1 MSSASIKEIAS
12 YYIGNVGS
20 DSSRTAV
27 GTGQDNFS
35 QVFQKTNA
43 AGSGDTSGAKTGRS
57 DADSIQNHAN
67 IQKKNTPDR
76 LQEKQQVA
84 EQMAEDERMLEA
96 AEEAGAQMVEE
107 VAKTFNVT
115 VEEVETVMEE
125 LGLVPMD
132 LLNGEKLTQLVL
144 GLNPEADYMTI
155 VTNEQL
161 FADLKGLMNTAQDL
175 MNQMAQEFQMS
186 NEQLTDMLAALQEAE
201 ASVGELVAEG
211 VEELQ
216 VEAEVT
222 EEPQVDVET
231 EGLYGKSLSKDADG
245 QTQTVE
251 TAAKPV
257 DNQTEKSQSE
267 AGAGNRDHAKG
278 QNGGESFAAN
288 MLNQLSQAVENTA
301 GGETTS
307 YGVNGQDIINQITE
321 QIKILVKAD
330 TTEME
335 LQLNPASLG
344 SLKVQIAS
352 KSGVLTATFTTEN
365 EAVKAALE
373 GQLVQLK
380 ENFEQQGLKVE
391 SVEVNV
397 QTRGFERGLDQ
408 QDREQNGFQEEKKKS
423 GRRISLSGLEEAG
436 EELPEEELS
445 EGDKIVADMM
455 IRNGNSVDYTV

>member
-1 MSSASIKEIAS
+1 MSSASIKEITS
-12 YYIGNVGS
+12 YFIGNVGS
-20 DSSRTAV
+20 DSSRMAV
-27 GTGQDNFS
+27 GSGRDDFS

-43 AGSGDTSGAKTGRS
+43 GSAEASGTKAGRS

-67 IQKKNTPDR
+67 IQKKNAPER

-84 EQMAEDERMLEA
+84 EQMAEDERVLEA

-115 VEEVETVMEE
+115 VEEVEQVMEE
-125 LGLVPMD
+125 LGLVPVD

-175 MNQMAQEFQMS
+175 MNQMAQEFQLGK
-186 NEQLTDMLAALQEAE
+186 EQLTDMLAALQEEILPETELIQADAE
-201 ASVGELVAEG
+201 ASLSEPEAMGDVEIEAEAEG
-211 VEELQ
+211 LQGKHLNGEVNQQVQTGETVAGPVENQ
-216 VEAEVT
+216 A
-222 EEPQVDVET
+222 QKSQDET
-231 EGLYGKSLSKDADG
+231 GAGTRQNTGG
-245 QTQTVE
+245 QTT
-251 TAAKPV
+251 
-257 DNQTEKSQSE
+257 
-267 AGAGNRDHAKG
+267 
-278 QNGGESFAAN
+278 GESFAAN
-288 MLNQLSQAVENTA
+288 MLNQLSQAVENAA
-301 GGETTS
+301 GSEPAS
-307 YGVNGQDIINQITE
+307 YGVSGQEIINQITE
-321 QIKILVKAD
+321 QIKISVKAD

-397 QTRGFERGLDQ
+397 EARGFERGLDQ
-408 QDREQNGFQEEKKKS
+408 QNQEPNEFHEEKKKT
-423 GRRISLSGLEEAG
+423 GRRIRLRGLEEVD
-436 EELPEEELS
+436 EELLEEELS

-455 IRNGNSVDYTV
+455 IRSGNTVDYTV